1 MNINFFDTECRLAGK
16 CTNWT
21 RTKRLLEDKVFYNNN
36 VKDSDREALFYLKK
50 KKFWLN
56 VEFQKIE
63 LRYFAA
69 KDLDNIRA
77 LRLIREAKEW
87 ILDASPVDWDGMLLC
102 YKQALEH
109 IPLAYA
115 LKQAQDIYKS
125 LL

>member
-1 MNINFFDTECRLAGK
+1 MNINFFDTECRLASK

-21 RTKRLLEDKVFYNNN
+21 RVKRLLEDRVFYNNN

-63 LRYFAA
+63 LKFFAT
-69 KDLDNIRA
+69 KDFDNMEAI
-77 LRLIREAKEW
+77 RLIRESKEW
-87 ILDASPVDWDGMLLC
+87 ILDASPVDWEGMLLC

-109 IPLAYA
+109 FPLSFA